1 VKKGFKQLIAEANGQ
16 VDTWSVADARTAFDR
31 GDVVFVDIREP
42 DELVREGMVPGAES
56 SPRGMLEFHADPE
69 SQAHKPVFSSDR
81 TIVLYC
87 ASGGRS
93 ALAAKTLQDMGFEN
107 VVHLGGGFKAWVAGG
122 GPVQKTA

>member
-16 VDTWSVADARTAFDR
+16 VDTWSVADALTAFDR
-31 GDVVFVDIREP
+31 GDVAFVDIREP

-69 SQAHKPVFSSDR
+69 SMAHKPVFSSDR

-93 ALAAKTLQDMGFEN
+93 ALAAKTLKDMGFEN

-122 GPVQKTA
+122 GPVQKKT

>member
-1 VKKGFKQLIAEANGQ
+1 VRKGIKQLIAEANGQ
-16 VDTWSVADARTAFDR
+16 IDTWSVADALTAFDR
-31 GDVVFVDIREP
+31 GDVAFVDIREP
-42 DELVREGMVPGAES
+42 DELARAGMIPGAES

-69 SQAHKPVFSSDR
+69 SMAYKPVFSSDR

-93 ALAAKTLQDMGFEN
+93 ALAAKALKDMGFEN

-122 GPVQKTA
+122 GRVQNKA